1 MVLAASHLY
10 LGRDEEALAWAR
22 KAASTQP
29 SFAITHS
36 WVASA
41 AANLGDMET
50 ARSALAEYRRQR
62 HDSTITSLR
71 NEGLCA
77 NTACERQRERYYA
90 GLAKAGLPG

>member
-1 MVLAASHLY
+1 MGAQGCVDSAELCYYPLV
-10 LGRDEEALAWAR
+10 GRER
-22 KAASTQP
+22 SCQP
-29 SFAITHS
+29 RRHGNCAERP
-36 WVASA
+36 
-41 AANLGDMET
+41 G
-50 ARSALAEYRRQR
+50 EYRRQR